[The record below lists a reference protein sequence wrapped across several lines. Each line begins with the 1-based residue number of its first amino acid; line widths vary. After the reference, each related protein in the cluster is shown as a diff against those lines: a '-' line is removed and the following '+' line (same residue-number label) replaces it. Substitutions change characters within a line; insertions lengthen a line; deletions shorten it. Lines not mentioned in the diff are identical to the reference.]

1 MVSRASACESYEAL
15 TSSSPLLSLTAVVE
29 DTLSSSSKEKAC
41 HSAVFDGSAGKQFF
55 TESLILAQ
63 DERWRRA

>member
-41 HSAVFDGSAGKQFF
+41 RLAGKHYF